1 MGAEKVKEILDN
13 WNVTEKIIA
22 LGFDT
27 TSSNTGI
34 RKGSCTILQQLL
46 ERQLLCLACRH
57 HIPERI
63 IAVSFITL
71 FGETKGPDVPLFKT
85 LKNCWDNL
93 DLSNI
98 KLPDIPSCYD
108 GDEDSL
114 LSYINDKL
122 EPENLKLLPRCDY
135 KEYLELAL
143 LFLGGSIDRKKGY
156 TYQIQRPGA
165 DHHARWMSKAI
176 YILKLSLLQHQIDEI
191 HWQTKKKIHK
201 MALFVVF
208 IYLKAWFNSPSLT
221 SAAKNDLEL
230 YKLLLKF
237 KKINSKIS
245 QSACEVL
252 NRHTW
257 YLTEDAI
264 TLTLFNEDICTEEI
278 TLYAKKIYELAATEE
293 LEIQKPDL
301 PLITQKSEISD
312 FIEERSRLLFDLLN
326 FLADDEW
333 YLLPEYA
340 SVKKSLKHLT
350 PLNDSA
356 ERALA
361 LATRVNTHIT
371 RDEESYQELLQVVEA
386 HRKKYGL
393 KTKDDLKK
401 LY

>member
-1 MGAEKVKEILDN
+1 
-13 WNVTEKIIA
+13 
-22 LGFDT
+22 
-27 TSSNTGI
+27 
-34 RKGSCTILQQLL
+34 
-46 ERQLLCLACRH
+46 
-57 HIPERI
+57 
-63 IAVSFITL
+63 
-71 FGETKGPDVPLFKT
+71 
-85 LKNCWDNL
+85 
-93 DLSNI
+93 
-98 KLPDIPSCYD
+98 
-108 GDEDSL
+108 
-114 LSYINDKL
+114 
-122 EPENLKLLPRCDY
+122 
-135 KEYLELAL
+135 
-143 LFLGGSIDRKKGY
+143 
-156 TYQIQRPGA
+156 
-165 DHHARWMSKAI
+165 
-176 YILKLSLLQHQIDEI
+176 
-191 HWQTKKKIHK
+191 

-237 KKINSKIS
+237 KKIHSKIS

-264 TLTLFNEDICTEEI
+264 TLTLFNEDIIYTEER
-278 TLYAKKIYELAATEE
+278 TLYAKKIYELAATDE

-312 FIEERSRLLFDLLN
+312 FIGERSRLLFDLLDIPLD

-361 LATRVNTHIT
+361 LATKVNTHIT